1 MGTRIR
7 SEIHLNPYPTSIFYK
22 ALEDAVLQCTRL
34 RKRFGGLFA
43 VDGVD
48 LSLLKGAISLIIGP
62 NGSGKSSLIN
72 LISGFYIPDE
82 GRIMLN
88 GWDITTLPSHERFR
102 IGIFRSFQNAQ
113 LFPSLTVLQNL
124 IMAAGPLRGEKILS
138 AILGRDW
145 PAEEERLAKKAFRV
159 IELLGLAHLSD
170 QPASNLSGGQ
180 MKLVELGR
188 AIMSGAQIVLL
199 DEPTAGLNPVIAEKI
214 LQYIKTVASD
224 FGITFLIVEHRLDL
238 AMKYVDNV
246 YAMFGGRIIA
256 EGKPEYIL
264 SLPEV
269 IESYLGERQA

>member
-1 MGTRIR
+1 M
-7 SEIHLNPYPTSIFYK
+7 
-22 ALEDAVLQCTRL
+22 EDAVLRCTRL
-34 RKRFGGLFA
+34 RKRFGGLSA

-48 LSLLKGAISLIIGP
+48 LSLNKGAISLIIGP

-88 GWDITTLPSHERFR
+88 GWDITNLPSHERFR

-113 LFPSLTVLQNL
+113 LFPSLTVLQNI
-124 IMAAGPLRGEKILS
+124 IMATGPLKGEKILS
-138 AILGRDW
+138 AILARGW
-145 PAEEERLAKKAFRV
+145 PDEEERLAKKALRI
-159 IELLGLAHLSD
+159 IELLGLKHLSD

-188 AIMSGAQIVLL
+188 AIMSDAQIVLL

-214 LQYIKTVASD
+214 LQYIRAVAKD

-238 AMKYVDNV
+238 AVKYVDNV

-269 IESYLGERQA
+269 IESYLGERPA